1 MLLIR
6 ELSEDVTFI
15 EEGFNETTGGNN
27 RFIEGVFLQS
37 NIRNR
42 NGRVYP
48 KKTLMKEVS
57 RYVLE
62 KVDKN
67 GAYGELGHPDGPVIN
82 LSNAS
87 HLIKSL
93 KEDGDN
99 FIGKA
104 QLLPTPA
111 GNIVMGI
118 MSAGGRIGVS
128 SRAMGSLQP
137 RDDGAMEV
145 QDDLHLSTAADIV
158 ADPSAPDA
166 FVRGVM
172 EGVEWFYDES
182 NGEWHREKMETLHKK
197 LKETKVLQLTDRE
210 KLRIFENFVK
220 KIGSYK

>member
-1 MLLIR
+1 MKLIR
-6 ELSEDVTFI
+6 ELN
-15 EEGFNETTGGNN
+15 EEVEYLEEAAGDKKK
-27 RFIEGVFLQS
+27 RYIKGVFLQS

-48 KKTLMKEVS
+48 KGVLMREVA
-57 RYVLE
+57 RYTSE
-62 KVDKN
+62 KIDRN

-87 HLIKSL
+87 HLITEL
-93 KEDGDN
+93 TPDGDN

-104 QLLPTPA
+104 LLLPTPA
-111 GNIVMGI
+111 GEIVAGI
-118 MSAGGRIGVS
+118 ISVGGRIGVS

-166 FVRGVM
+166 FVRGIM
-172 EGVEWFYDES
+172 ENVEWFYDAD
-182 NGEWHREKMETLHKK
+182 NKQWHMEKVETIRKDLREE
-197 LKETKVLQLTDRE
+197 KVLKMTDAQ
-210 KLRIFENFVK
+210 KLRVFEGFIASLSK
-220 KIGSYK
+220 

>member
-1 MLLIR
+1 MKLIR
-6 ELSEDVTFI
+6 EMFEDVQYL
-15 EEGFNETTGGNN
+15 EEEIGGSKCC
-27 RFIEGVFLQS
+27 FIEGVFLQS

-48 KKTLMKEVS
+48 KNVLMKEVS
-57 RYVLE
+57 RYVTE

-87 HLIKSL
+87 HLIVKL
-93 KEDGDN
+93 TEDGNN
-99 FIGKA
+99 FYGKA
-104 QLLPTPA
+104 KILPTPA
-111 GNIVMGI
+111 GNIVRGI

-128 SRAMGSLQP
+128 SRAMGSLVA

-172 EGVEWFYDES
+172 EGVEWFFDKD
-182 NGEWHREKMETLHKK
+182 NGEWHREEVEK
-197 LKETKVLQLTDRE
+197 LRTNLRETKVLQMTERE
-210 KLRIFENFVK
+210 KTAILENFLRGLSK
-220 KIGSYK
+220 QRNL